1 MPRFNYTCAITKALT
16 IYTEMKKL
24 NPSTVYNEMT
34 IRESAPYR
42 LSDRMRSGESNETTE
57 MHSRRKRTIRRTDGG
72 LRAP

>member
-42 LSDRMRSGESNETTE
+42 RDFPIGCAAENPTKRQKCIGGGRGQSDGQTV
-57 MHSRRKRTIRRTDGG
+57 D
-72 LRAP
+72 